1 MFFDLV
7 RKNSRRSRKE
17 NGLFFVSLLIVI
29 VAFYMILSL
38 SRLDVM
44 IFLKKME
51 SDAVNKLLLMIPVFY
66 GITLF
71 ILFFLVYFASRY
83 QLERRQHEFGVCLM
97 L

>member
-71 ILFFLVYFASRY
+71 ILFFWYTLPADINWSAGSMSLGFV
-83 QLERRQHEFGVCLM
+83 
-97 L
+97 